1 VIADEDTKKNVS
13 WVTTSTPLELPT
25 TWVDL
30 EQGLAKCCSDIEAT
44 EDVLRAVKAYAPKP
58 NQRVVAVRSDYDGFH
73 ARLASAASRQ
83 GDLSTEMCL
92 AIASHNLRPLV
103 QGWFADDIVNAWLQA
118 DQPSLSDLFAQAENV
133 QKGAGQVFRR
143 KQEFKSFF
151 AGGAGSSSANRRFPG
166 QPRSAGLVLSVRLS
180 LQETRLPRLRWP
192 TTGAQRWW

>member
-1 VIADEDTKKNVS
+1 LAIGGQVIAYEDTKKNVIS

-73 ARLASAASRQ
+73 ARLASATSRQ

-103 QGWFADDIVNAWLQA
+103 HSSRQTSRRCLTCLRRPKMFRKEPDR
-118 DQPSLSDLFAQAENV
+118 SSDVSRNSSRSS
-133 QKGAGQVFRR
+133 QVRPGRSSTQLAKR
-143 KQEFKSFF
+143 KSKS
-151 AGGAGSSSANRRFPG
+151 S
-166 QPRSAGLVLSVRLS
+166 RSAAISR
-180 LQETRLPRLRWP
+180 TRS
-192 TTGAQRWW
+192 